1 MFKVNVVQFIEQAID
16 ICITYA
22 QDNHLSLS
30 TRIHLLEFNLKQS
43 IPLPLVLLLLKYTLK
58 AHSALQMFT
67 T

>member
-1 MFKVNVVQFIEQAID
+1 MFKVTVVQFIEQAID
-16 ICITYA
+16 ICIRYA

-43 IPLPLVLLLLKYTLK
+43 IPLPLVLLLKYTLK